1 MRGTGFYWDSLVV
14 PLKGLN
20 FGITV
25 DFFGKLVLILPKLFD
40 RIYQWTHLNGNRHFF
55 GKMFNNSFLKYKGIY
70 LDFGYFQSIFIEI
83 NLL

>member
-1 MRGTGFYWDSLVV
+1 MHYYFMYLSYLLHDFSLIFMRGTGFYRDSLVV

-40 RIYQWTHLNGNRHFF
+40 RIYQ
-55 GKMFNNSFLKYKGIY
+55 
-70 LDFGYFQSIFIEI
+70 
-83 NLL
+83 